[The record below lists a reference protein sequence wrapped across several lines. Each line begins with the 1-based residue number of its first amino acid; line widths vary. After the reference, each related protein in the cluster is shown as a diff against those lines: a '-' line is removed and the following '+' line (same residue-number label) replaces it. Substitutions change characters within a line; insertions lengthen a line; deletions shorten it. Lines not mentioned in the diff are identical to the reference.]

1 MTEALTVDRTDKIG
15 RFSGQ
20 RNLDTQP
27 KSLLVI
33 EDDLSMIQFIDT
45 VLDDMKPGLE
55 WDYVTTG
62 EEAIAKIRQRGKQ
75 RDANPYSLV
84 ITDIFLEGEMT
95 GFDVWL
101 DSMQL
106 YPRMPFVITSSLSF
120 DRYFSILK
128 GVNNTPVYLPKPLT
142 VTRCQSVFQEYF

>member
-1 MTEALTVDRTDKIG
+1 MIETLAVDKTEKRKFYSDDLSTIV
-15 RFSGQ
+15 
-20 RNLDTQP
+20 QP

-62 EEAIAKIRQRGKQ
+62 EEAIKKIRERGKSKGH
-75 RDANPYSLV
+75 NPYSLV
-84 ITDIFLEGEMT
+84 MTDIFLEGEMT

-101 DSMQL
+101 DCMQL
-106 YPRMPFVITSSLSF
+106 YPRMPFVITSCLSF

>member
-1 MTEALTVDRTDKIG
+1 MTQEVAAESAVKDRLSLVKT
-15 RFSGQ
+15 
-20 RNLDTQP
+20 P

-33 EDDLSMIQFIDT
+33 EDDLSLIQFIDT

-62 EEAIAKIRQRGKQ
+62 EEAVELIRRRGKLRGQ
-75 RDANPYSLV
+75 APYSLV
-84 ITDIFLEGEMT
+84 ISDIFLEGEMS

-101 DSMQL
+101 DSMQM
-106 YPRMPFVITSSLSF
+106 YPNMPFVITSCLSF

-128 GVNNTPVYLPKPLT
+128 GVANTPVFLPKPLT
-142 VTRCQSVFQEYF
+142 VSRCQSVFEEYF

>member
-1 MTEALTVDRTDKIG
+1 MTQEVAAENAVKDRLSLVK
-15 RFSGQ
+15 S
-20 RNLDTQP
+20 P

-33 EDDLSMIQFIDT
+33 EDDLSLIQFIDT

-62 EEAIAKIRQRGKQ
+62 EEAVELIRRRGKLRGQ
-75 RDANPYSLV
+75 APYSLV
-84 ITDIFLEGEMT
+84 ISDIFLEGEMS

-101 DSMQL
+101 DSMQM
-106 YPRMPFVITSSLSF
+106 YPNMPFVITSCLSF

-128 GVNNTPVYLPKPLT
+128 GVANTPVFLPKPLT
-142 VTRCQSVFQEYF
+142 VSRCQSVFEEYF